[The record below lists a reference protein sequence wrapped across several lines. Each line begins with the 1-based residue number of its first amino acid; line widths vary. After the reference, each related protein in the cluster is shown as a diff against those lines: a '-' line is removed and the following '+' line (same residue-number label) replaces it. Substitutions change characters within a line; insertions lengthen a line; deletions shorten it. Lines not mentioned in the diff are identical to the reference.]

1 MFSRFSSL
9 EQSYT
14 QDTKL
19 KASVK
24 VQEVQAELT
33 RLKDEQDKKEAEW
46 MSMQERHEE
55 TLHILQ
61 AQIGEAERQK
71 AAAETRKNDAF
82 DSLLKMMENAK
93 LSDTKLKGKRIVWLL
108 CSC

>member
-1 MFSRFSSL
+1 MKE
-9 EQSYT
+9 EQ
-14 QDTKL
+14 
-19 KASVK
+19 A
-24 VQEVQAELT
+24 
-33 RLKDEQDKKEAEW
+33 KKEAEW
-46 MSMQERHEE
+46 KTTQERHEE
-55 TLHILQ
+55 TLCILRS
-61 AQIGEAERQK
+61 QIGEAERQK